1 MSAGFTACTANAGI
15 RMAWVRCWAGLIF
28 MPAQGT
34 QAGRFLLARTVD
46 HGIWRV
52 VLLQLL
58 FGVSSCEWEARQQ
71 AQPALPA
78 MASG

>member
-1 MSAGFTACTANAGI
+1 MGPLLGWVDFHAGI
-15 RMAWVRCWAGLIF
+15 
-28 MPAQGT
+28 GT
-34 QAGRFLLARTVD
+34 QASRFLLALTVD

-52 VLLQLL
+52 VLLQLF